1 MLLPYLRKVDTTA
14 MLSKYLRKT
23 DTTAMLT
30 PYLRKIDTTAMLLPY
45 LRKVDTTAMLT
56 PYLRKIDTTG
66 MLSPYLRKIDTTA
79 MLSPYLRKID
89 TTNKWVN
96 SVTYLNDS
104 TIRVIKGT
112 TTTDIELL
120 GRLNGFGTAN
130 YLPIWSSSTALT
142 NSTINDSASNIWFK
156 RAGTNRSWLT
166 PSGSQFWQVNDGS
179 SESGLIG
186 YGTPNSH
193 PGISMFNSSLTGR
206 SDIRHQTNGG
216 FSFASHAAGTIPLV
230 DQIYFNPTGNL
241 QINQAADSGYKL
253 LVNGDVKITDS
264 VKLTGIENMTDTTSA
279 KPLVIDANGQVKKST
294 YWPSGGGG
302 TSNGVNGLNGTSNI
316 GLGGTLTETATLID
330 GTTNES
336 EGLYF
341 GFNTQL
347 SNFYTAARDVEFQ
360 VTQGDFILGLSTNTA
375 VESDLKISN
384 LDAVTD
390 TTAFKPLVFD
400 SANNI
405 VKRMKWWPSTGG
417 TTTTATRLITAVW
430 NSTGATIPKGSVVYI
445 NGAHSS
451 NLPTIALAKANAE
464 STSAYTYGLV
474 ETDITN
480 NSQGTVIQSGNITNL
495 NLPTSTYIDG
505 QTLYLSPTVA
515 GGYTLTKPTAP
526 NHYVAIGTITRAHP
540 NFGTI
545 QIAIRNGF
553 QLDEMSD
560 VAIAV
565 VPNDSTLLQFSRVD
579 SLWHDVSVANVMT
592 KYQKIDTSTYYLTS
606 DFTTS
611 NTTATNTNLTFNLG
625 ANEVR
630 RIMINGTCS
639 KVGTTGIKLAI
650 GAPTGATIKATQIA
664 NLNTINASANSIISA
679 INTLGGT
686 INTVSATEMPFRIE
700 GIITNGSTA
709 GAVTLQAATVTS
721 GAVTIYAGTLLSV
734 TKVKGL

>member
-1 MLLPYLRKVDTTA
+1 

-23 DTTAMLT
+23 
-30 PYLRKIDTTAMLLPY
+30 DTTAMLLPY
-45 LRKVDTTAMLT
+45 LRKVDTTTMLT
-56 PYLRKIDTTG
+56 PYLR
-66 MLSPYLRKIDTTA
+66 RIDTTA

-89 TTNKWVN
+89 TTNKFVN
-96 SVTYLNDS
+96 NVTRLNDS
-104 TIRVIKGT
+104 TITIFKGSTAT
-112 TTTDIELL
+112 TIELN

-130 YLPIWSSSTALT
+130 YLPMWSSSTALT

-156 RAGTNRSWLT
+156 RNGTNRSWIT
-166 PSGSQFWQVNDGS
+166 PSGFQFWQLNDGA

-186 YGTPNSH
+186 YGTPNSKV
-193 PGISMFNSSLTGR
+193 GISMFNSSLTGR

-216 FSFASHAAGTIPLV
+216 FSFASHTAGTIPLV

-294 YWPSGGGG
+294 YWPTGGSGG
-302 TSNGVNGLNGTSNI
+302 TSNGVNGLNGTTNI
-316 GLGGTLTETATLID
+316 GLGGTLTNNTVIDAT
-330 GTTNES
+330 TSEN

-341 GFNTQL
+341 GFNTALGQ
-347 SNFYTAARDVEFQ
+347 FYAASYNVEFQ
-360 VTQGDFILGLSTNTA
+360 VTEGDIFLGLSNNTA

-405 VKRMKWWPSTGG
+405 VKRLKSWPQTGG
-417 TTTTATRLITAVW
+417 STTTATRLTTQVW
-430 NSTGATIPKGSVVYI
+430 NSTGVTIPKGSVVYI

-451 NLPTIALAKANAE
+451 ILPTIALSKANAE
-464 STSAYTYGLV
+464 TTSAYTYGLV

-480 NSQGTVIQSGNITNL
+480 NSQGTVIQSGSITYL
-495 NLPTSTYIDG
+495 NLPTSTYTDG
-505 QTLYLSPTVA
+505 DQLYLSPTVA

-526 NHYVAIGTITRAHP
+526 NHYVAIGTVTRAHP
-540 NFGTI
+540 TLGTI

-560 VAIAV
+560 VAIAA
-565 VPNDSTLLQFSRVD
+565 VPVDSALLQFSRVD

-592 KYQKIDTSTYYLTS
+592 KYQKIDTSTFYLTS

-611 NTTATNTNLTFNLG
+611 NTTATNTPLTFNMA

-630 RIMINGTCS
+630 RIMINGTCI

-650 GAPTGATIKATQIA
+650 GAPTGATIKATQNSSGNAI
-664 NLNTINASANSIISA
+664 NTMAVSVISA

-686 INTVSATEMPFRIE
+686 INSQSGVEVPFRIE
-700 GIITNGSTA
+700 GTIINGATP
-709 GAVTLQAATVTS
+709 GAVTLQLATVTS
-721 GAVTIYAGTLLSV
+721 GAATIQAGTILSV
-734 TKVKGL
+734 GRVKGL